1 MAVAIRQDAYIGGEW
16 VPGDGEEIEVRSPA
30 TDELLGTVTAS
41 SPAQVEAAVR
51 AAAEAF
57 PPGARSRFSSG
68 WSSAGRPSRSAWSGP
83 TRSPR

>member
-1 MAVAIRQDAYIGGEW
+1 MAVAIRQDVYIGGEW
-16 VPGDGEEIEVRSPA
+16 LPGDGEEIEVRSPA

-57 PPGARSRFSSG
+57 PA
-68 WSSAGRPSRSAWSGP
+68 
-83 TRSPR
+83 